1 MLNVSYFAEE
11 IGTAPIPTDFQSAAM
26 TSSATPPTIINISN
40 RALQSRNFLLFNVQI
55 SITTLQLILYHVYNN
70 YLLVCSVSG
79 TRTRTDLSA
88 QGILLTTLALIQ
100 ANLVTSRFV
109 ILSILMYI

>member
-26 TSSATPPTIINISN
+26 TSSATPPIIINISN
-40 RALQSRNFLLFNVQI
+40 RALQSRNFLLFNVWI

-70 YLLVCSVSG
+70 YLLVCRDGVIYIN
-79 TRTRTDLSA
+79 
-88 QGILLTTLALIQ
+88 ILLYF
-100 ANLVTSRFV
+100 NRF
-109 ILSILMYI
+109 